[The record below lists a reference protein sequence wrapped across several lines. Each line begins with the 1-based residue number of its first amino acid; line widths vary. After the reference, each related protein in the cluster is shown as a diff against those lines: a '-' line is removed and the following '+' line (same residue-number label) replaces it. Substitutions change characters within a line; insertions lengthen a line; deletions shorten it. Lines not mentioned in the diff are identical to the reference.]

1 MRIKFILTNV
11 QVKWYYNDYSNGGGD
26 ERRPY
31 VNVASTTSRG
41 RATEI
46 RSSSAGLRVESI
58 SLVCPLLIT
67 ALIRRVIL
75 VY

>member
-1 MRIKFILTNV
+1 M

-46 RSSSAGLRVESI
+46 RSSSSAGLRVESI
-58 SLVCPLLIT
+58 SLACPLLIT
-67 ALIRRVIL
+67 ALIRRVML